1 MPSPRSTP
9 RITFRILLEQLQVAW
24 RSIRAQMLR
33 TILTISIIG
42 IGITALMSMV
52 TATEALRSS
61 LLEQFAGLG
70 AGTIS
75 ITESSSG
82 DMQHGLRKAPADLIT
97 YRQATAIQRALA
109 SEAVVSVSARGTMM
123 GRVSSGTAET
133 DPNVLVVGGDAQF
146 LPIAGYDLSDGRNF
160 TPEEISHSAP
170 VALLGLD
177 VVEALFEP
185 STRPVDRFIDI
196 RNRRYRVIGVIAS
209 QGTTFGLSADNQVIL
224 PVGEIRARFSGPRT
238 SYQIQALSPDPA
250 GISALLDRA
259 QGAFRAIRGD
269 RPGEPSSFRIQQ
281 SDALIAQF
289 DESLS
294 AVTIAALV
302 LGIITLLGSGIGLT
316 NIMLVTVTER
326 TREIGLRKALGASAL
341 NIRAQFLVE
350 VTLIGLLGGALGTA
364 VGIGIGNLIAQALSA
379 PFHIPWG
386 WVSIALALS
395 GTAALLAGYY
405 PARQAA
411 SLDPITALRHS

>member
-1 MPSPRSTP
+1 M
-9 RITFRILLEQLQVAW
+9 
-24 RSIRAQMLR
+24 R
-33 TILTISIIG
+33 TVLTVSIIG

-75 ITESSSG
+75 ITEPSTG
-82 DMQHGLRKAPADLIT
+82 GMRRGVRTTPANRIT
-97 YRQATAIQRALA
+97 FREALA
-109 SEAVVSVSARGTMM
+109 LQRELSSAAVVSISARGTMM
-123 GRVSSGTAET
+123 GRISTTGTTGSASSASNTGASQGKKET

-146 LPIAGYDLSDGRNF
+146 LPIAGYDLGDGRNF
-160 TPEEISHSAP
+160 TPDEIRHSAP

-177 VVEALFEP
+177 VVDALFEP
-185 STRPVDRFIDI
+185 STRPIDRWISV

-209 QGTTFGLSADNQVIL
+209 QGTTFGMSADNQVVL
-224 PVGEIRARFSGPRT
+224 PIGEIRARFSGPRT
-238 SYQIQALSPDPA
+238 SYQIQLKSAEPA
-250 GISALLDRA
+250 GIPALIERT
-259 QGAFRAIRGD
+259 QGAFRAIRRD
-269 RPGEPSSFRIQQ
+269 RPGAPSSFRIQQ

-289 DESLS
+289 DDSLS

-326 TREIGLRKALGASAL
+326 TREIGLRKALGASART
-341 NIRAQFLVE
+341 IQAQFLVE
-350 VTLIGLLGGALGTA
+350 VVLIGLLGGALGTA
-364 VGIGIGNLIAQALSA
+364 TGIGIGNLIAHALSA

-386 WVSIALALS
+386 WVAIALTLS
-395 GTAALLAGYY
+395 GTAALLSGYY

-411 SLDPITALRHS
+411 ALDPIDALRHS

>member
-1 MPSPRSTP
+1 MKSSRL
-9 RITFRILLEQLQVAW
+9 FLEQLRVAW
-24 RSIRAQMLR
+24 RAIRAQILR
-33 TILTISIIG
+33 TILTISVIG

-75 ITESSSG
+75 LTESSSG
-82 DMQHGLRKAPADLIT
+82 GMQHGLRTGPADPIT
-97 YRQATAIQRALA
+97 YREAVSLQRELS

-123 GRVSSGTAET
+123 GRISTGGSGGGGKKET

-146 LPIAGYDLSDGRNF
+146 LPIAGYDLDDGRNF
-160 TPEEISHSAP
+160 TPEEIRHSSP

-177 VVEALFEP
+177 VVDALFEP
-185 STRPVDRFIDI
+185 STRPIDRWVSV

-209 QGTTFGLSADNQVIL
+209 QGTTFGMSADNQIVL
-224 PVGEIRARFSGPRT
+224 PIGEIHARFSGRRT
-238 SYQIQALSPDPA
+238 SYQVQLKSADPA
-250 GISALLDRA
+250 GIPTLIDRT

-289 DESLS
+289 DSSLS

-326 TREIGLRKALGASAL
+326 TREIGLRKALGASART
-341 NIRAQFLVE
+341 IRTQFLVE
-350 VTLIGLLGGALGTA
+350 VVLIGLLGGAFGTA
-364 VGIGIGNLIAQALSA
+364 AGIGIGNLIAHALSA

-386 WVSIALALS
+386 WVTIALALS
-395 GTAALLAGYY
+395 GTAALMSGYY
-405 PARQAA
+405 PARKAA
-411 SLDPITALRHS
+411 SLDPIEALRHA